1 MLPLALRSQGGK
13 VTELT
18 PPSSFQSCSVTMYPA
33 GPGSGDSPEGFPE
46 QPRRQSQIGNCTAQ
60 TRGTERSLLL
70 YSVVGQ
76 EMESGKGEDRIEEVW
91 VAQSWWKNWPS
102 FSDMYF
108 VLSTRFIWPLL
119 CAWHCHRHPEENEP
133 TNQTWS
139 GCLCGGFTASPFGS
153 LTSAT
158 PPFFQIRGKGPLWN
172 RMRQET
178 ISYVLKQGMDSM
190 CDLNLSWGRELRKGE
205 K

>member
-1 MLPLALRSQGGK
+1 MLPLALRGQGGK

-119 CAWHCHRHPEENEP
+119 CAWHCHRHPEEMNQP
-133 TNQTWS
+133 TRL
-139 GCLCGGFTASPFGS
+139 GPVAFVEGSP
-153 LTSAT
+153 
-158 PPFFQIRGKGPLWN
+158 PPLLAPLPVGHPLSSKLGGKGPFG
-172 RMRQET
+172 T
-178 ISYVLKQGMDSM
+178 G
-190 CDLNLSWGRELRKGE
+190 
-205 K
+205 